1 MSNHAPHSCCSAC
14 DREDEDVEKLPLTDL
29 TEALARMEAL
39 AEPVNETESLPLGK
53 ALGRILA
60 EDVKSAIPLPVS
72 NNSAVDGYAVR
83 LSAMQGEAPF
93 TLPIT
98 GRVAAG
104 ENPEKIA
111 PDSVCIRIL
120 TGASLP
126 DWADAVIM
134 QEDTTLS
141 EDGSKASF
149 PFIPEQNANIRFS
162 GEDVPKG
169 SIIIEKGAKID
180 TRHIAIAA
188 ASGLAELT
196 VTRPIRVALLATGS
210 ELNQPGAPLPPGG
223 IYDSNTPMLVA
234 MLSQPHIELTLHRP
248 VKDDFETIQT
258 SIASLAESHDL
269 LLTSGGMS
277 VSDEDY
283 IRRAVA
289 AEAGN
294 FEVKKIRLKP
304 GKPLGFGRIKDC
316 IFVGLPGN
324 PYAALVGYLL
334 FAQAALARI
343 GGMQTRPQPLKGQA
357 AFSTAK
363 GGKRLEFVPVRI
375 IGDSDEGL
383 PKLEKIGRGG
393 SARLRPL
400 INADGLAALP
410 IAEEGVKEADLLD
423 FYPFHSAFEL

>member
-1 MSNHAPHSCCSAC
+1 MSNHSPHSCCSAC
-14 DREDEDVEKLPLTDL
+14 DREDVEKLPLTDL
-29 TEALARMEAL
+29 SEALERMANL
-39 AEPVNETESLPLGK
+39 VQPVTQTEKLSLGK

-83 LSAMQGEAPF
+83 LSAMQGEPPYS
-93 TLPIT
+93 LPIT

-104 ENPEKIA
+104 DNPEKIT
-111 PDSVCIRIL
+111 PDSVCVRIL

-141 EDGSKASF
+141 EDESQASF

-169 SIIIEKGAKID
+169 SVIIEKGAKID

-234 MLSQPHIELTLHRP
+234 LLSQPHIDLTLHRP
-248 VKDDFETIQT
+248 VKDDFETIQS
-258 SIASLAESHDL
+258 SIASLAEDHDL

-289 AEAGN
+289 AEAGQASWFWPDQGLYFRWPAWQPLCCTCGMFAFRTSSSGSHWWN
-294 FEVKKIRLKP
+294 GQSPATTERASRLFYSK
-304 GKPLGFGRIKDC
+304 RR
-316 IFVGLPGN
+316 
-324 PYAALVGYLL
+324 
-334 FAQAALARI
+334 QAAGIRSCSDRRRKRRRLAKA
-343 GGMQTRPQPLKGQA
+343 GKNRPRRLGPPTSIDQCRWPCG
-357 AFSTAK
+357 TAHC
-363 GGKRLEFVPVRI
+363 R
-375 IGDSDEGL
+375 
-383 PKLEKIGRGG
+383 
-393 SARLRPL
+393 
-400 INADGLAALP
+400 
-410 IAEEGVKEADLLD
+410 
-423 FYPFHSAFEL
+423 

>member
-1 MSNHAPHSCCSAC
+1 MSNHSPHSCCSAC
-14 DREDEDVEKLPLTDL
+14 DREDVEKLPLTDL
-29 TEALARMEAL
+29 SEALERMANL
-39 AEPVNETESLPLGK
+39 VQPVTQTESLPLGK

-83 LSAMQGEAPF
+83 LSAMQGEPPYS
-93 TLPIT
+93 LPIT

-104 ENPEKIA
+104 DNPEKIT

-141 EDGSKASF
+141 EDESQASF

-169 SIIIEKGAKID
+169 SVIIEKGAKID

-234 MLSQPHIELTLHRP
+234 LLSQPHIDLTLHRP
-248 VKDDFETIQT
+248 VKDDFETIQS
-258 SIASLAESHDL
+258 SIASLAENHDL

-324 PYAALVGYLL
+324 PYAALVGCLL
-334 FAQAALARI
+334 FAQAALAHI
-343 GGMQTRPQPLKGQA
+343 GGMANRPQPLKGQA

-375 IGDSDEGL
+375 VGESAEGL

-410 IAEEGVKEADLLD
+410 IADEGVKEADLLD

>member
-1 MSNHAPHSCCSAC
+1 MSNQSTHSCCSAC
-14 DREDEDVEKLPLTDL
+14 DREDVEKLPLTDL
-29 TEALARMEAL
+29 SEALDRMAAL
-39 AEPVNETESLPLGK
+39 VAPISESQTISLGK

-60 EDVKSAIPLPVS
+60 DDVKSAIPLPVS

-83 LSAMQGEAPF
+83 LEAMQGQAPF
-93 TLPIT
+93 TLSIT

-104 ENPEKIA
+104 DDPSKISEN
-111 PDSVCIRIL
+111 SQCIRIL
-120 TGASLP
+120 TGASVP

-134 QEDTTLS
+134 QEDTDLS
-141 EDGSKASF
+141 EDGKTATF
-149 PFIPEQNANIRFS
+149 ELRPEQNANIRFA
-162 GEDVPKG
+162 GEDVAKG
-169 SIIIEKGAKID
+169 SVIIEKGAKID

-188 ASGLAELT
+188 ASGLGELIA
-196 VTRPIRVALLATGS
+196 VRPIRVALLATGS
-210 ELNQPGAPLPPGG
+210 ELNQPGNPLPPGG

-234 MLSQPHIELTLHRP
+234 LLSQPHIELTLHRP
-248 VKDDFETIQT
+248 VKDDLATIQS
-258 SIASLAESHDL
+258 SIALLAANHDL

-316 IFVGLPGN
+316 IFIGLPGN

-334 FAQAALARI
+334 FAQSALAHI
-343 GGMQTRPQPLKGQA
+343 GGIEKRPQPLKAQA
-357 AFSTAK
+357 AFTTEK

-375 IGDSDEGL
+375 TGYSPDGL
-383 PKLEKIGRGG
+383 PQLEKIGRGG

-410 IAEEGVKEADLLD
+410 IAEQGVKEADLLD